1 MTWSTIMAITESWL
15 KANNRKERAK
25 AITKTDRDGL
35 VVRVTPKGK
44 ITYSLRYYYNSKQTR
59 TDLGTYPL
67 MSIKEARSEMLRLR
81 KKLEQG
87 HNPKV
92 VRQLEKQTII
102 AAKSLKGL
110 FELWYDAYCVKNKKM
125 HHDIKRSFEIHVF
138 PRIGKLP
145 AEKITLHEWLDILE
159 KLAEKCPA
167 IAERILVNAKQMLKY
182 GLKRKLIPSNV
193 LADIYAKE
201 DLQIQ
206 KKSVDRSL
214 SDEEI
219 KMLWLAVDHSRITD
233 KNKLF
238 VKLCL
243 IYACRN
249 GELRLSEKEHFDF
262 KAKVWTIPPENHKLG
277 KKSGKPLLRPITPS
291 IEGFLKQAFELSAG
305 SQYAFT
311 NDGSDDVMGH
321 TAPVALPYNIMQYL
335 RRHEEYELKHFSM
348 HDLRRTAR
356 TNFSTLTEP
365 HIAEIMLGHTLGGV
379 WKTYD
384 RHDYLKEQA
393 KAYEAWCKR
402 LFGLVGINEPTT
414 PANDNL
420 VDLDSRRYG

>member
-1 MTWSTIMAITESWL
+1 MAITESWL
-15 KANNRKERAK
+15 KANHRKIRAK
-25 AITKTDRDGL
+25 ATTKTDRDGL

-44 ITYSLRYYYNSKQTR
+44 ITYSLRYYYNNKQTR
-59 TDLGTYPL
+59 MDLGSYPL
-67 MSIKEARSEMLRLR
+67 LSIKEARVEMLRLR

-92 VRQLEKQTII
+92 IRQLEKQAII
-102 AAKSLKGL
+102 DAKSIKGL
-110 FELWYDAYCVKNKKM
+110 FELWYEAYCVKNKKA
-125 HHDIKRSFEIHVF
+125 HHEVKRSFEIHVF
-138 PRIGKLP
+138 GRIGSLP
-145 AEKITLHEWLDILE
+145 AEKVTLHEWLDILE
-159 KLAEKCPA
+159 KLADKRPA

-219 KMLWLAVDHSRITD
+219 KMLWVAVDHSRITE

-262 KAKVWTIPPENHKLG
+262 KEKVWTIPPENHKLG
-277 KKSGKPLLRPITPS
+277 KKSGKPLLRPITPA
-291 IEGFLKQAFELSAG
+291 IEGFLKHAFELSAG
-305 SQYAFT
+305 SKYVFT
-311 NDGSDDVMGH
+311 NDGSNDVMGH

-356 TNFSTLTEP
+356 TNFSTLCDP
-365 HIAEIMLGHTLGGV
+365 HIAEVMLGHSLGGI
-379 WKTYD
+379 WQTYD
-384 RHDYLKEQA
+384 KHDYLDEQA
-393 KAYEAWCKR
+393 KAYEAWCDR
-402 LFGLVGINEPTT
+402 LFELVGFDGYAP
-414 PANDNL
+414 PNDNL
-420 VDLDSRRYG
+420 IQFGKKRYG

>member
-1 MTWSTIMAITESWL
+1 MGITDSWL
-15 KANNRKERAK
+15 KANHKK
-25 AITKTDRDGL
+25 LKTKKLIKTDRDGL
-35 VVRVTPKGK
+35 NARVSPKGK
-44 ITYSLRYYYNSKQTR
+44 ITFMMRYYYNNARK
-59 TDLGTYPL
+59 DFDIGTYPL
-67 MSIKEARSEMLRLR
+67 MSLREARDENQRLR
-81 KKLEQG
+81 KKLELG

-92 VRQLEKQTII
+92 ARQLERQAII

-110 FELWYDAYCVKNKKM
+110 FELWYEAYCVKNKKG

-138 PRIGKLP
+138 PRIGELP
-145 AEKITLHEWLDILE
+145 AEKISLHEWLDILE
-159 KLAEKCPA
+159 KLAEKRPA
-167 IAERILVNAKQMLKY
+167 IAERILANTKQMLKY

-206 KKSVDRSL
+206 KRSVDRSL

-219 KMLWLAVDHSRITD
+219 KMLWLAVDHSRITP

-249 GELRLSEKEHFDF
+249 GELRLSQKEHFDF
-262 KAKVWTIPPENHKLG
+262 EAKVWTIPPENHKLG
-277 KKSGKPLLRPITPS
+277 QKSGKPLLRPITPA
-291 IEGFLKQAFELSAG
+291 IEGFLKQAFELSVD
-305 SQYAFT
+305 SKYVFT
-311 NDGSDDVMGH
+311 NDGSNEVMGH
-321 TAPVALPYNIMQYL
+321 TAPLALPYNIMQYL
-335 RRHEEYELKHFSM
+335 RKNENFELAHFSM

-356 TNFSTLTEP
+356 TNFSTLTQP
-365 HIAEIMLGHTLGGV
+365 HVAEIMLGHTLGGV
-379 WKTYD
+379 WQTYD

-402 LFGLVGINEPTT
+402 LFGLVGIQDPT
-414 PANDNL
+414 PANDN
-420 VDLDSRRYG
+420 VIEFKPKRYVGLFT